1 MTGQALHHCLL
12 AVLLSL
18 TLGACDHT
26 STVVSSAA
34 KPPAP
39 AAQSSTSSTVAP
51 KPPVP
56 PKQVP
61 TRLSVALVDPSSATA
76 TARGAAVAIS
86 ARLGAC
92 WQAPEPVNAPAVSL
106 QLNLNPDGSVQSLSV
121 LDKSAFST
129 SADYR
134 AAAREATS
142 AFFKCSPFVLPIS
155 GYAGWK
161 SLALQITP
169 HH

>member
-1 MTGQALHHCLL
+1 MRLIGFRHLLIVLPMLLTACQASEHQ
-12 AVLLSL
+12 
-18 TLGACDHT
+18 
-26 STVVSSAA
+26 SAA
-34 KPPAP
+34 PAPKPPAP

-61 TRLSVALVDPSSATA
+61 TRLSVALVDPSSATE
-76 TARGAAVAIS
+76 TARAAAVAIS

-92 WQAPEPVNAPAVSL
+92 WQAPAPVNAPAVSL
-106 QLNLNPDGSVQSLSV
+106 QLNLNPDGSVQSVSV
-121 LDKSAFST
+121 LDKNAFST
-129 SADYR
+129 SAGYR